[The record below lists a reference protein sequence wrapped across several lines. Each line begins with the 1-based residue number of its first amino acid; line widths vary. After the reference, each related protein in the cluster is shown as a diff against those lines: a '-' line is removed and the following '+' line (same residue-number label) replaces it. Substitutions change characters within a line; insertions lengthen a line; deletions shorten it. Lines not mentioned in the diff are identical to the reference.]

1 MSRRRSTMYTTNISG
16 SRRNWRTHT
25 SCNVRCWCRHF
36 HNGAYRRGGTD
47 VVQLVYSSNLT
58 WNPFTNTAIGS
69 GSFNFSFLQDQFWTK
84 ANTASQQ
91 ARLGLITT
99 PNNWSV
105 NGYQYNQTCIRIPCP
120 AAGTGCPSLSA
131 STRFSLMMTMNT
143 PIMRRQLHQPAAV
156 AKRHTDLFK
165 RGSWCICSGRD
176 PEWSV
181 HLRGRVPGSSR
192 RHRKNSDRARS
203 LDRQICVFRGGRMDT
218 EFSWWRHL
226 QPPRIHPTFGTAA
239 TEQLQRRLLQ
249 RRAGHRPE

>member
-105 NGYQYNQTCIRIPCP
+105 NGYQYNQ
-120 AAGTGCPSLSA
+120 
-131 STRFSLMMTMNT
+131 
-143 PIMRRQLHQPAAV
+143 IMYT
-156 AKRHTDLFK
+156 HTLP
-165 RGSWCICSGRD
+165 GSWN
-176 PEWSV
+176 WLSV
-181 HLRGRVPGSSR
+181 TVGQYTFLAYDDNEYADNAQTTSSACR
-192 RHRKNSDRARS
+192 CRKA
-203 LDRQICVFRGGRMDT
+203 
-218 EFSWWRHL
+218 
-226 QPPRIHPTFGTAA
+226 P
-239 TEQLQRRLLQ
+239 
-249 RRAGHRPE
+249 HRPIQTGLLVHMLRPRSRMVSSPSREGSRELPTS